1 MSELPIFVIGF
12 QRSGTTLLQSLL
24 GAHPRIAAPPETH
37 FIARVAHLAD
47 YFGDL
52 EDDANLRRALHE
64 ALNPPVPLLA
74 ECGFDEDVLFERAT
88 AGPRTYAALL
98 DTLMS
103 DFADRHGK
111 SRWCEKTPTQPA
123 SWVFALFPD
132 AQVVH
137 IVRDPRDVV
146 ASSLE
151 VPWTGIGARRIA
163 AAWRRFTLD
172 NVRVGLEVGPSRFLQ
187 IRYEDLARDF
197 EATLSLVCAFLGE
210 GLTAEMLTNPERRLP
225 TIAAAASPW
234 HGTVLEQRPPPV
246 SGSYRSRLRADRRAR
261 VAATIGG
268 VIPAVGY
275 PPARRSTVLAGHV
288 LNALASPS
296 ELPAALGVLRR
307 RVTARTPAARHR
319 ELQRY
324 MHQRAAS
331 LS

>member
-1 MSELPIFVIGF
+1 VRE
-12 QRSGTTLLQSLL
+12 
-24 GAHPRIAAPPETH
+24 
-37 FIARVAHLAD
+37 
-47 YFGDL
+47 
-52 EDDANLRRALHE
+52 
-64 ALNPPVPLLA
+64 
-74 ECGFDEDVLFERAT
+74 
-88 AGPRTYAALL
+88 RTYASLL
-98 DTLMS
+98 DTLMG

-111 SRWCEKTPTQPA
+111 ARWCEKTPTQPA

-137 IVRDPRDVV
+137 IVRDPREVV

-151 VPWTGIGARRIA
+151 VPWTGLGTRRTA

-234 HGTVLEQRPPPV
+234 HATVLEQRPPPTT
-246 SGSYRSRLRADRRAR
+246 GAYRARLRADRRAR

-268 VIPAVGY
+268 VIPALGY
-275 PPARRSTVLAGHV
+275 PPARRTTVLAGHA
-288 LNALASPS
+288 LNALAWPT
-296 ELPAALGVLRR
+296 ELPGAVESLRVR
-307 RVTARTPAARHR
+307 ATARTPAARHR
-319 ELQRY
+319 ALHRY
-324 MHQRAAS
+324 MRQRAAS
-331 LS
+331 LP